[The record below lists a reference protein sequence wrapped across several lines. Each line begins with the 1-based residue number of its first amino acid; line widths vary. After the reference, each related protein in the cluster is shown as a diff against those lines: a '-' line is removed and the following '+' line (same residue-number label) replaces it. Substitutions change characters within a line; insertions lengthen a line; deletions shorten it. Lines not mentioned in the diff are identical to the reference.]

1 MERKNKLFARV
12 GYTPGQWD
20 FSAEAVSIWGLLT
33 GGPEKSDYA
42 MVNLRGA
49 YTLDR
54 SDGPVTLFLKLDNI
68 NNKHYEITYGCPMPG
83 FTMMGGVDFRF

>member
-1 MERKNKLFARV
+1 
-12 GYTPGQWD
+12 
-20 FSAEAVSIWGLLT
+20 
-33 GGPEKSDYA
+33 